1 MQTAKK
7 RTKKSGMLDLE
18 GGWPK
23 KINVTDEEAVLRFR
37 RRVEKSANWAP
48 RIKKLTDS
56 MERFIQQNNIINLY
70 ENYFDDIVPTALV
83 LSYKIRTSNMYTDP
97 QPVVRPVNHLSW
109 SPEENRLAASYSFAE
124 FKTKPSDVNPCSYIW
139 DIENPVA
146 PVMCLRSPSPLII
159 TEFNP
164 RNPPMLISG
173 LMSGQVCNWDIR
185 VGDRPVQMSHRQFSH
200 RVHWRYD
207 QVVGHQEA
215 EATDR
220 NAGDEPGQ
228 SASSGYLRGNRRHG
242 VAIRTDNKQQ
252 IPVGTENGLVINVN
266 RKMQSPVE
274 KLAVRFNCHL
284 GPVIAIDRHPFALK
298 NFLTLDCQNLNE
310 QYQGGLL
317 DQYP

>member
-200 RVHWRYD
+200 SAQRNSANQAFWTAAKTNTKFFSGSTGDTIRWWDIRKLRQPTEMLVMNLDNPLRAD
-207 QVVGHQEA
+207 ISEA
-215 EATDR
+215 IGVTALQYELTISNR
-220 NAGDEPGQ
+220 FL
-228 SASSGYLRGNRRHG
+228 SARRT
-242 VAIRTDNKQQ
+242 AW
-252 IPVGTENGLVINVN
+252 
-266 RKMQSPVE
+266 
-274 KLAVRFNCHL
+274 
-284 GPVIAIDRHPFALK
+284 
-298 NFLTLDCQNLNE
+298 
-310 QYQGGLL
+310 
-317 DQYP
+317 